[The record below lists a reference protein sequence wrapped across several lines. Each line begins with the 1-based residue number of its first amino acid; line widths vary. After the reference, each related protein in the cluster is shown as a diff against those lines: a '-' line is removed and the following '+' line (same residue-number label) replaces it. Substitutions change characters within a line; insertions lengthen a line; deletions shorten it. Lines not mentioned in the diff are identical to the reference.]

1 MTTAFLILLGG
12 YVLWTMFTV
21 GLLRRGRSG
30 CLEPVAALFQT
41 PLAVMACVYAAREG
55 LLTRALVF
63 PPAWLLGLAVGHALF
78 ALSVVFTHGVPRDA
92 WAHFLD
98 LSGMAR
104 FTAGHPGVL
113 ARFLGISLTE
123 ELIYRGAAQPL
134 LAGLPGG
141 HWTAVPAA
149 ALLFSLVHDHFYRN
163 SRRESAEFLLFALT
177 LGLLYHV
184 TGSLAVVIVVHTVR
198 NLESA
203 CLEYRELL
211 ERTGDEESARRAL
224 ALSISG
230 KPLET
235 P

>member
-1 MTTAFLILLGG
+1 MNPGRNSGAPTSAGKPTSPHRTPTRSSRWPARLPGSPEAGADGAATAACATAPSTTIG
-12 YVLWTMFTV
+12 
-21 GLLRRGRSG
+21 
-30 CLEPVAALFQT
+30 VAAAGNASASAGASPF
-41 PLAVMACVYAAREG
+41 VSAA
-55 LLTRALVF
+55 
-63 PPAWLLGLAVGHALF
+63 P
-78 ALSVVFTHGVPRDA
+78 DA
-92 WAHFLD
+92 A
-98 LSGMAR
+98 
-104 FTAGHPGVL
+104 
-113 ARFLGISLTE
+113 GISLTE

-198 NLESA
+198 NMESA
-203 CLEYRELL
+203 CLEYRALL
-211 ERTGDEESARRAL
+211 ESTGDEDEANRAL
-224 ALSISG
+224 ELSVSG

>member
-1 MTTAFLILLGG
+1 MRTPFLLLLGA
-12 YVLWTMFTV
+12 YVLWSMFSA
-21 GLLRRGRSG
+21 LALRRGNAGRVDR
-30 CLEPVAALFQT
+30 VAVLFQV

-63 PPAWLLGLAVGHALF
+63 PPAWLLGLALGHVLF

-92 WAHFLD
+92 WAHLLD
-98 LSGMAR
+98 LSGLAR
-104 FTAGHPGVL
+104 FTAGHPTVL
-113 ARFLGISLTE
+113 VRFLGISLTE

-141 HWTAVPAA
+141 YWTAVPAA

-198 NLESA
+198 NMESA

-224 ALSISG
+224 DLSLSG
-230 KPLET
+230 KPLESL
-235 P
+235 

>member
-1 MTTAFLILLGG
+1 MTPFLFLLGA
-12 YVLWTMFTV
+12 YVLWSIFSALV
-21 GLLRRGRSG
+21 LRRSRPGRVDR
-30 CLEPVAALFQT
+30 VAVFFQV
-41 PLAVMACVYAAREG
+41 PLAVIACVYAAREG

-63 PPAWLLGLAVGHALF
+63 PPAWLLGLAAGHVLF
-78 ALSVVFTHGVPRDA
+78 ALSVAFTHGVPRDA

-98 LSGMAR
+98 LSGLAR
-104 FTAGHPGVL
+104 FTAGNPTVL
-113 ARFLGISLTE
+113 VRFLGISLTE

-141 HWTAVPAA
+141 YWAAVPVAS
-149 ALLFSLVHDHFYRN
+149 LLFSLVHDHFYRN

-198 NLESA
+198 NMESA

-211 ERTGDEESARRAL
+211 ERTGDEVSARRAL
-224 ALSISG
+224 DLSISG
-230 KPLET
+230 KPLESL
-235 P
+235 